1 MEQRPG
7 ERGFEGP
14 PHGAIGHI
22 VVNIVSNVSAEE
34 NEYDGESAE
43 QVCHSQRHI
52 FPHRS
57 HVS

>member
-14 PHGAIGHI
+14 PAGAIGHI

-34 NEYDGESAE
+34 N
-43 QVCHSQRHI
+43 
-52 FPHRS
+52 
-57 HVS
+57 